1 MLDKKEEILH
11 QKNFQNFHQEK
22 KMNIEKSSQKKQGN
36 YLKMKEEIH
45 KAYFNHNKKK
55 GKNNENTSKKR

>member
-1 MLDKKEEILH
+1 
-11 QKNFQNFHQEK
+11 
-22 KMNIEKSSQKKQGN
+22 MNIEKSSQKKQGN

-55 GKNNENTSKKR
+55 GKNNENTSKKRE